1 MGETV
6 IFGIWPGVAGAD
18 LISLQHL
25 DCPPEDT
32 AKTLGALREL
42 QGTATEF
49 YVRAYR
55 HYGPGI
61 RPRASAAPGPAQ
73 PAPAQPGLYAGQ
85 GRRIDLVASYQS
97 PVPDPGGFAG
107 FVRHAVRDVAAWG
120 GGKVQVG
127 EELNMPAPLD
137 GGSPGHFEAVSAG
150 VAAALDERD
159 RQAAPVLVGVNSAGL
174 PDPAFWNQLTDAI
187 GPRNTERLDYI
198 GLDAFPDVFR
208 PMPHENLPAAVTFL
222 LRRFRTVTAEAG
234 VPVAVP
240 IHITETGWPT
250 GGQRTESAQAEVLA
264 VVADAVTASD
274 VGVQACE
281 WFGLR
286 DELTTATWSARF
298 GVLRDDYTAK
308 PAFATLQHVIMAG

>member
-6 IFGIWPGVAGAD
+6 IFGIWPGVAAAD
-18 LISLQHL
+18 LVSLQHL

-32 AKTLGALREL
+32 ARTLAALREL

-55 HYGPGI
+55 HYRPGV
-61 RPRASAAPGPAQ
+61 RPHARAA
-73 PAPAQPGLYAGQ
+73 PAPAQPGRYAGQ
-85 GRRIDLVASYQS
+85 GRLIDLVASYQS
-97 PVPDPGGFAG
+97 PVPDPRGFAG
-107 FVRHAVRDVAAWG
+107 FVRQAVRDVAAWG

-127 EELNMPAPLD
+127 EELNRPAPLD
-137 GGSPGHFEAVSAG
+137 GGSPGCFEAVGAG

-174 PDPAFWNQLTDAI
+174 PDPAFWNRLTDAI
-187 GPRNTERLDYI
+187 GRRNTGRLDYI
-198 GLDAFPDVFR
+198 GLDAFPGVFR
-208 PMPHENLPAAVTFL
+208 PIAHENLPAAVAFL

-240 IHITETGWPT
+240 IHVTETGWPT
-250 GGQRTESAQAEVLA
+250 GDQRTESAQAEVLA
-264 VVADAVTASD
+264 LVADAVTASD

-298 GVLRDDYTAK
+298 GVLRDDYTPK
-308 PAFATLQHVIMAG
+308 PAFAALRHVIMAG